1 MAAVDRTKIHQG
13 PGSVWLSVAV
23 PATGARLLIDASGN
37 PTQVALAAP
46 AAPAL
51 SAITGGALPAAT
63 YYVTLTYL
71 NPLGETT
78 ASPEA
83 SLAVAAGSLLVVAP
97 PAGVGNATGYNVYT
111 AGAAGAEKL
120 QNAAPVPVGES
131 WMLPTTGLN
140 AAGAA
145 PPAANTAGP
154 VFAGAVSGAITVVWT
169 PKLEALSAD
178 QVAAPIDVRLTA
190 EEQSIEAEIME
201 TDYARLRAY
210 LSNGIFASGTDSGL
224 PVGLQNY
231 EELSFGGL
239 MPVPRMSVAVIS
251 PRVEAPGKFVV
262 SQLYSAYQ
270 AQALSVPFSREKAT
284 TVKVK
289 FSGLADPS
297 RPAGDQ
303 VGKVYRQ
310 P

>member
-13 PGSVWLSVAV
+13 PGSVWLGVAV
-23 PATGARLLIDASGN
+23 PATGARLLIDANGN

-51 SAITGGALPAAT
+51 SATAGGALPVAT
-63 YYVTLTYL
+63 YYVMLTYV

-78 ASPEA
+78 ASAEA
-83 SLAVAAGSLLVVAP
+83 SLAVPAGSLLAVVM
-97 PAGVGNATGYNVYT
+97 PAAAGNATGYNVY
-111 AGAAGAEKL
+111 AASASGAEKL
-120 QNAAPVPVGES
+120 QNAAPVPLGES
-131 WMLPTTGLN
+131 WTLPATGL
-140 AAGAA
+140 AAGGA
-145 PPAANTAGP
+145 PAPAANTAGP
-154 VFAGAVSGAITVVWT
+154 LFAGAVSGATTLVWT

-190 EEQSIEAEIME
+190 EEQSVEAEIME
-201 TDYARLRAY
+201 TDYAKLRAY
-210 LSNGIFASGTDSGL
+210 LANGIFAAGTDSGL
-224 PVGLQNY
+224 PAGLQSY
-231 EELSFGGL
+231 EEISFGGL
-239 MPVPRMSVAVIS
+239 LPVPRMSVAIIS
-251 PRVEAPGKFVV
+251 PRLEAPGKFVV

-270 AQALSVPFSREKAT
+270 AQALSMPFSREKPT

-297 RPAGDQ
+297 RPTGDQ

>member
-13 PGSVWLSVAV
+13 PGSVWLGVAV
-23 PATGARLLIDASGN
+23 PTTGTRLLIDANGN

-46 AAPAL
+46 AAPSL
-51 SAITGGALPAAT
+51 SAIAGGALPAAT
-63 YYVTLTYL
+63 YYVTLTYV

-78 ASPEA
+78 PSAEA
-83 SLAVAAGSLLVVAP
+83 SLAVAAGSLLAVAP
-97 PAGVGNATGYNVYT
+97 PAGLGNATGYNVY
-111 AGAAGAEKL
+111 AASAAGTEKL
-120 QNAAPVPVGES
+120 QNAAPVPLGES
-131 WMLPTTGLN
+131 WTLPASGLN
-140 AAGAA
+140 GAGAA
-145 PPAANTAGP
+145 PPPANTSGP
-154 VFAGAVSGAITVVWT
+154 LFAGAVSGAATVVWT

-210 LSNGIFASGTDSGL
+210 LANGVYGSGADSGL
-224 PVGLQNY
+224 PSGLQNY
-231 EELSFGGL
+231 EEISFGGL
-239 MPVPRMSVAVIS
+239 LPVPRMSVAVIS
-251 PRVEAPGKFVV
+251 PRLEAPGKFVV

-270 AQALSVPFSREKAT
+270 AQALSMPFSREKPT

-289 FSGLADPS
+289 FSGLADPT